1 MTRTRVA
8 HLGATLAFALVFA
21 VAPLSAQASNATF
34 FGPIVP
40 PECNCTDQANPN
52 GGTIDTAPSYGC
64 VLATVENAVN
74 FGITIGVVAAT
85 LALVFAG
92 FTWMTSVGNPEARS
106 KGRTMLINVFVGL
119 LILLSAWLVVDF
131 IMKKLYNSTSYGPWN
146 SILSGDV
153 EDQCIVATSAQ
164 HIDGPLGGL
173 ANGIVGGEGGNGT
186 AGGGATG
193 SGPGGA
199 NAIGSGGTTTGAP
212 SATTPNGG
220 SRMNIAA
227 AVRHLDSAALSGP
240 SGQCGVWIRR
250 AIAAGGL
257 SAFNSG
263 VGNAWQMGTAL
274 RSAGFQPI
282 SATNYSPRAGDVV
295 VFQPVPG
302 HSNGHIEMWDG
313 TQWVSDWKQAGFYPI
328 TVHSRFIDLRVEE
341 LLGCC

>member
-146 SILSGDV
+146 SILGGDADV
-153 EDQCIVATSAQ
+153 EYCIVATNAEHLSGLA
-164 HIDGPLGGL
+164 GGL
-173 ANGIVGGEGGNGT
+173 LNGIVGSEGGAGT
-186 AGGGATG
+186 IGTGGSGSAGGGQGTGPRCSAPAPNLVTIDSAGHKLADGVAQRFIAMRTAAAAAGVTLRVTYAYRSDDEQNRIWTDTHCQNINGRNSCNGIVAGPCQQGFTG
-193 SGPGGA
+193 SNHLLGNAVDITNCTSGNILPWLRA
-199 NAIGSGGTTTGAP
+199 NARNYQFYNNLPRDLCHWSTTG
-212 SATTPNGG
+212 G
-220 SRMNIAA
+220 
-227 AVRHLDSAALSGP
+227 
-240 SGQCGVWIRR
+240 
-250 AIAAGGL
+250 
-257 SAFNSG
+257 
-263 VGNAWQMGTAL
+263 
-274 RSAGFQPI
+274 
-282 SATNYSPRAGDVV
+282 
-295 VFQPVPG
+295 
-302 HSNGHIEMWDG
+302 
-313 TQWVSDWKQAGFYPI
+313 
-328 TVHSRFIDLRVEE
+328 
-341 LLGCC
+341 